1 MSIRILLTA
10 LVSLTV
16 ICRALAQAENPP
28 AQPAEQPAAQ
38 PADAVQVQGSE
49 PGAGSLSRDKDTL
62 SVDFPDEDIKTIL
75 RNVAD
80 LFELN
85 LVVPDTLVGKTSIKL
100 RDVTWRQ
107 IFQVVL
113 SPVGYTYV
121 EEGNIIKIVSND
133 QLNLEPGTTE
143 VFLVNNAKADALKPT
158 LDAMVDAATGGK
170 IVVDGRSNA
179 LIITERP
186 SRMVKIRK
194 IIEALDKATDQ
205 VMLESKFI
213 EVTDRDVRNIGI
225 NWSSLQGIQLGAGG
239 FVQNFN
245 RARGQTFG
253 DGTNGSASSGASDS
267 SSSSNSNTTGTTGST
282 TGGSTTTNT
291 GAVNSQSTTTTTG
304 SQLTSQ
310 TTTTPGPPVTTTT
323 TLVTVPTNTSSTTT
337 TTAPASS
344 QTNTTSGSTTGTNNS
359 STNTLASSL
368 SNSASAALSSLMN
381 IANSGST
388 NRAANAVFTASNFNV
403 VLSALKTLN
412 NTKIVSNP
420 TVVTLNNTEAFLNI
434 GQEFPIPNYTYNAER
449 GTFEVA
455 GFTYK
460 PIGIIMKVT
469 PQVNAQG
476 VIKMTLEPEVSQ
488 RAGETSFG
496 GAGGASIPIIA
507 TRKVKTTISLQNG
520 HTLGIGGLLTSNRN
534 HGGNRVP
541 VLGDIPGLGR
551 LFSNKTVNDE
561 VTNLLIFITAKTV
574 AADGASPEE
583 IFDPRMVQATNM
595 AREDLPGNRA
605 PKGTDIFV
613 KESTEQT
620 KR

>member
-1 MSIRILLTA
+1 MSTRILLTA
-10 LVSLTV
+10 LVSLSV
-16 ICRALAQAENPP
+16 LSRAFAQAENPP
-28 AQPAEQPAAQ
+28 AQPAEQTAAK

-49 PGAGSLSRDKDTL
+49 PGAGSVSRSQDTL

-85 LVVPDTLVGKTSIKL
+85 LVVPDTLAGKTSIKL

-113 SPVGYTYV
+113 SPVGYSYV
-121 EEGNIIKIVSND
+121 EEGNIIKIVSNE

-143 VFLVNNAKADALKPT
+143 VFIINNAKADALKPT

-213 EVTDRDVRNIGI
+213 EVTDRDIRNIGV

-239 FVQNFN
+239 LVQNFA
-245 RARGQTFG
+245 RARGQTSS
-253 DGTNGSASSGASDS
+253 DGNGSSDNVSVTSTNG
-267 SSSSNSNTTGTTGST
+267 NTTTNNNTNTTG
-282 TGGSTTTNT
+282 
-291 GAVNSQSTTTTTG
+291 
-304 SQLTSQ
+304 
-310 TTTTPGPPVTTTT
+310 
-323 TLVTVPTNTSSTTT
+323 TNTSSTTT
-337 TTAPASS
+337 VTPPTTSTTNTT
-344 QTNTTSGSTTGTNNS
+344 TNTTSSTVLTTAPGTPAVPVVVTTVAPSGTNTTTTTTGSTTTS
-359 STNTLASSL
+359 STNGTTGSSN
-368 SNSASAALSSLMN
+368 NSVTNALTNGLTTSATSALNSLLN
-381 IANSGST
+381 IANTGST
-388 NRAANAVFTASNFNV
+388 GRAANAVFTASNFNV

-534 HGGNRVP
+534 HGGNKVP
-541 VLGDIPGLGR
+541 ILGEIPGLGR

-561 VTNLLIFITAKTV
+561 ITNLLIFITARTV
-574 AADGASPEE
+574 SADGASPEE
-583 IFDPRMVQATNM
+583 IFDPRMIQATNM